1 MVQSY
6 VVYLGAHSH
15 GPEEISLE
23 SDERVKNT
31 HFGFLASFLGRYM
44 QHDNQN

>member
-23 SDERVKNT
+23 SEERAKDS
-31 HFGFLASFLGRYM
+31 HREFLTSFLGRYV
-44 QHDNQN
+44 